1 MIAQSKIDYSKL
13 ANSLDTKRP
22 ISSDII
28 TVNIAKRIWDL
39 FLEKNYP
46 HIQEKRKSNKLN
58 DFANRI
64 NNASEEMKIKFA
76 LTINHLVNQN
86 LLNSNSIKSLMLKW
100 NSGDEILS
108 NIIDDL
114 INNRQ
119 TPLNENEKS
128 KLNEAIAE
136 WIQKHY
142 FDLVRK
148 KDNSEQLQQKVNLLE
163 EQLRATEDELTANE
177 NIVSMA
183 ESAVLTR
190 RSTNNTIRIAS
201 SIERILKNKKWLD
214 DVTVARKVLWQAKHF
229 TIFGSWKRFDRTS
242 KLRWNHNIK
251 DEYTNILENLI
262 KKSKNT
268 KSSKEKIAI
277 MYIKNQV
284 EKAYNTYIKEMNIDQ
299 QTRDGLNNRFYGTF

>member
-1 MIAQSKIDYSKL
+1 MSSVNTIDYSNL
-13 ANSLDTKRP
+13 RTSLQTKRT
-22 ISSDII
+22 IQSITADIGEI
-28 TVNIAKRIWDL
+28 LWKL

-46 HIQEKRKSNKLN
+46 DSKERKKSNKLN
-58 DFANRI
+58 EFANKI

-76 LTINHLVNQN
+76 LTINHLTNQR
-86 LLNSNSIKSLMLKW
+86 LLDSNSIKSLRIRW
-100 NSGDEILS
+100 NSSDEILS

-119 TPLNENEKS
+119 TPLNENEK
-128 KLNEAIAE
+128 LNLSEAIAK
-136 WIQKHY
+136 WIQEHY
-142 FDLVRK
+142 LDLAK
-148 KDNSEQLQQKVNLLE
+148 KEEKTEELQEMVNSLTSQLEIAEN
-163 EQLRATEDELTANE
+163 ELTAKE

-299 QTRDGLNNRFYGTF
+299 QTRDGLDNRFYGTF